1 MYANYEKIDIS
12 DWNVRIIQNGVLVQD
27 VLYNIY
33 ENLSIVFEENEGYFY
48 HDDYQKALKET
59 DRDYRSPL
67 LPIRNHSIS
76 EHDYFS
82 VSVSLEVYMK
92 MLKGEKKLPNNI
104 SLEDRKN
111 HSILFLSTATIS
123 KEIEELIEDFYKKL

>member
-1 MYANYEKIDIS
+1 MNVSYEKIDIS

-33 ENLSIVFEENEGYFY
+33 ENLSLVFEENEGYFY
-48 HDDYQKALKET
+48 HSDYQKVLKET

-67 LPIRNHSIS
+67 LPMRNYHIS
-76 EHDYFS
+76 KHDYFS
-82 VSVSLEVYMK
+82 VSVSLEVYTK

-104 SLEDRKN
+104 SLEDRKK

-123 KEIEELIEDFYKKL
+123 KEIKELIEDFYKEL